1 MMTTA
6 MIVVLEVVCVYVRLL
21 ACIPVDIADAS
32 INILF
37 IQVVHSKL

>member
-6 MIVVLEVVCVYVRLL
+6 MIVVLEVCVYVRLL